1 MATDPTH
8 GNQFPSRLSEH
19 SIGSERDDASLFSTQ
34 IPKDA
39 GAAWAEERTRVAVG
53 RNVNVSGK
61 LIFHEPVRIE
71 GRFRGEVR
79 SAELVV
85 ISEEG
90 MIEGKVFAPR
100 LLVMGELRGDI
111 AGCDRVVLGPRAKFF
126 GNIDTRSLTVCEG
139 AYVEGNVRMTGVAA
153 AQRTTG

>member
-1 MATDPTH
+1 MSTDTSH
-8 GNQFPSRLSEH
+8 AGEFQGRLAER
-19 SIGSERDDASLFSTQ
+19 SIRSERDDASAFSTKT
-34 IPKDA
+34 PPDA
-39 GAAWAEERTRVAVG
+39 GVAWAEERTRVAVG

-85 ISEEG
+85 VGEDG

-111 AGCDRVVLGPRAKFF
+111 TGCERVMLGPRAKFF
-126 GNIDTRSLTVCEG
+126 GNIETRSLTVCEG
-139 AYVEGNVRMTGVAA
+139 AYVDGNVRVTGLAA
-153 AQRTTG
+153 A

>member
-1 MATDPTH
+1 MSTDSSH
-8 GNQFPSRLSEH
+8 AGEFQGQLGGR
-19 SIGSERDDASLFSTQ
+19 SIRSARGDDTSAFSTQ
-34 IPKDA
+34 IPQDA
-39 GAAWAEERTRVAVG
+39 SATWAEERTRVAVG

-85 ISEEG
+85 ISEDG

-100 LLVMGELRGDI
+100 LLIMGELRGDI
-111 AGCDRVVLGPRAKFF
+111 GGCERVMLGPRAKFF
-126 GNIDTRSLTVCEG
+126 GNIETRSLTICEG
-139 AYVEGNVRMTGVAA
+139 AYVDGNVRVIGLPAT
-153 AQRTTG
+153 